1 MDTMV
6 ARERLELIRTELD
19 RSILV
24 LTGEHQAELTSEYPP
39 DAADAGSSI
48 AESERAEAVLAQARG
63 QLTEV
68 CNALGRLDQGTYGVC
83 TDCGKGVPD
92 GRLEAKPEAARCVN
106 CQAKRDRM
114 RR

>member
-6 ARERLELIRTELD
+6 ARERLEGIRTELD

-24 LTGEHQAELTSEYPP
+24 LTGEHEAELTAEYPP
-39 DAADAGSSI
+39 DAADVGTSI
-48 AESERAEAVLAQARG
+48 SESERAEAVLVQARG
-63 QLTEV
+63 QLAEV
-68 CNALGRLDQGTYGVC
+68 RSALARLEQGTYGVC
-83 TDCGKGVPD
+83 TDCGKGVPE

-106 CQAKRDRM
+106 CQGKRDRS